1 VPAKFRFGICT
12 PVSTEIRQTAS
23 WQGARSIDAQKS
35 GPPHKPVYARSRT
48 SVAGHAAEVFGV
60 AAIPSGNR
68 VTYTMPLRQVACVLV
83 SHTCRR

>member
-23 WQGARSIDAQKS
+23 WQGARSIDGQKS

-48 SVAGHAAEVFGV
+48 SVAG
-60 AAIPSGNR
+60 
-68 VTYTMPLRQVACVLV
+68 TPLKSSASQRFRQVTELLIPCP
-83 SHTCRR
+83 